1 MLSTAHPPS
10 LSPFLARFFDPSFVR
25 SLFPCCWFFFFPGL
39 LSDAASP
46 CHAVCA
52 QFLVTML
59 VSILVSA
66 LPVLLSDDASALWRL
81 VSLLAPLGHAW
92 FWMLRSS
99 FGALSPLSVPF
110 LSPSCLLLVSFLSPS
125 YLRLV
130 PLICCS
136 AIGCCSRLPTVV
148 DARRPDLPFCAVGSS
163 PFRCLF
169 LSSFVSLLVFHFVS
183 PLVSLFV
190 SLYYLFVFLLVFL
203 LSSASCLP
211 CCSSCRPSCLLS
223 CLLLGTGKEGGGSSS
238 SRDQAR
244 APQRGNHQQK
254 AWKQG
259 GSSRQEHRNAATT
272 KAGATNLGGR
282 QCEKSATAPFG
293 FDRPQRNA
301 ALSFARA
308 TTCNR
313 QIGACLGMTLIMNK
327 TPRLSAT
334 ARVVASSLAG
344 STTNPAAAAETVSS
358 RLHRRWMTPI

>member
-66 LPVLLSDDASALWRL
+66 LPVLPSDDAPALWRL

-130 PLICCS
+130 PLISCS

-190 SLYYLFVFLLVFL
+190 SLYSLFVFLLVFL

-211 CCSSCRPSCLLS
+211 CCSSVAPLVSSLVSCLG
-223 CLLLGTGKEGGGSSS
+223 LGK
-238 SRDQAR
+238 
-244 APQRGNHQQK
+244 K
-254 AWKQG
+254 A
-259 GSSRQEHRNAATT
+259 AA
-272 KAGATNLGGR
+272 A
-282 QCEKSATAPFG
+282 
-293 FDRPQRNA
+293 
-301 ALSFARA
+301 
-308 TTCNR
+308 
-313 QIGACLGMTLIMNK
+313 
-327 TPRLSAT
+327 
-334 ARVVASSLAG
+334 
-344 STTNPAAAAETVSS
+344 AAAAEIRQEHPNAEITNRKLGNKVAAAGKSTEMPQPPKRERQTWEEDNVRNQQPPHLVSTVL
-358 RLHRRWMTPI
+358 RGTLL